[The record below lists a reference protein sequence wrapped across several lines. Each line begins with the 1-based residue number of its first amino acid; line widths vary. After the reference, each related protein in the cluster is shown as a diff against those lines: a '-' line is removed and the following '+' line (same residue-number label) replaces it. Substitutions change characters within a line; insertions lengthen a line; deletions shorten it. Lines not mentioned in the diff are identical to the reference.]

1 MDLMLWQ
8 RGRSSSPARPARD
21 GAAMAP
27 RQIQGAVAA
36 GHANPAGNQVQ
47 RRLEKRRP
55 GGVDPDIQAATT
67 QP

>member
-47 RRLEKRRP
+47 RRL
-55 GGVDPDIQAATT
+55 
-67 QP
+67 